1 MCVCL
6 DISGYIWIFLSSV
19 RSPSILTW
27 GLSGAGIIGIDN
39 SSIHQHGGAIILFI
53 VKAKSIAGE

>member
-1 MCVCL
+1 MYVCG

-19 RSPSILTW
+19 RTPSITW
-27 GLSGAGIIGIDN
+27 GLSGDGIVGIDN